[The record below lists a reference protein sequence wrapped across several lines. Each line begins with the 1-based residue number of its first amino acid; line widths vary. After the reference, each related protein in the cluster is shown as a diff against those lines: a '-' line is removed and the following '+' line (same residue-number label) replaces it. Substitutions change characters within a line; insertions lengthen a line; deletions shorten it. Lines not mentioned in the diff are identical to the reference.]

1 MWVKFL
7 SQVCGVKVMCPVGSH
22 LSKGRFLEYSG
33 GGANTQDLPGLD
45 HPLALRVLLITALKW
60 SGDMMGLSD

>member
-1 MWVKFL
+1 
-7 SQVCGVKVMCPVGSH
+7 MCPVGSH